1 MFVQFYVNPNSYG
14 LDSISLLMLWIL
26 DFKFALPLTYSTDIK
41 IYNHTILK
49 ILSMFKYIV
58 QMCTLLDNKPHK
70 SLLKCIGTN
79 TGLSCQISIWFTIMI
94 YYFDRQLTFWS
105 CLIVVMRSW
114 HEFSLNYYRTKI
126 LKTIRNAHYNR
137 TSKVAHRCYSRN
149 VYA

>member
-1 MFVQFYVNPNSYG
+1 MFIFVQFYVNQNSYV
-14 LDSISLLMLWIL
+14 LDSIYHLLIL
-26 DFKFALPLTYSTDIK
+26 QISKYL
-41 IYNHTILK
+41 NILFWK
-49 ILSMFKYIV
+49 CLSMFKYIV
-58 QMCTLLDNKPHK
+58 QMCTLLDKKPHK